1 MVVAHT
7 APPDSAASSAG
18 RVGLRLCGG
27 NRDGYSSGMTGL
39 RDNVVRLA
47 PHDERWAAGFDAES
61 LRLRA
66 ALGDLALRIEHIGST
81 AVPGLEAKPIT
92 DIAIMTPSFAALA
105 RIVAGMEDA
114 GYRHKGEYGLPG
126 RQFFTTGDPVR
137 FHVHVVEKGS
147 DHWPRWIRF
156 RDALRNNAE
165 LRRAYLALKREL
177 AQKFAHDRPG
187 YTQAKSA
194 FIAHFLGDAQG
205 D

>member
-1 MVVAHT
+1 M
-7 APPDSAASSAG
+7 
-18 RVGLRLCGG
+18 RLCRGSGG
-27 NRDGYSSGMTGL
+27 RYSSGMSGL
-39 RDNVVRLA
+39 RENVVRLA
-47 PHDERWAAGFDAES
+47 LHDEGWAAGFDAEAHA
-61 LRLRA
+61 LRA
-66 ALGDLALRIEHIGST
+66 ALGDLVLRIEHIGST

-92 DIAIMTPSFAALA
+92 DIAIMTDSFAALP
-105 RIVAGMEDA
+105 RIAAAMASA
-114 GYRHKGEYGLPG
+114 GYLHKGEYGLPG
-126 RQFFTTGDPVR
+126 RHFFTKGDPVR

-156 RDALRNNAE
+156 RDALRNDAG
-165 LRRAYLALKREL
+165 LRRDYLALKREL